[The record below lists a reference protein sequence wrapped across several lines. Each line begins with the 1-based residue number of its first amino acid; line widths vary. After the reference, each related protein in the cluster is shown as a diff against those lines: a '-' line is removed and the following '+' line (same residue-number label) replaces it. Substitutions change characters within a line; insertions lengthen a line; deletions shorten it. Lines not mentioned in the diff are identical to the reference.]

1 VPAAPDSYRLT
12 YQQTGQGPYPHRSTT
27 AWTFPSATPVGKQA
41 IPLLVVDYQL
51 PLDTLNRP
59 TGRTGTFVVHQV
71 TGTEQQSIRRFRAWT
86 STDSGTTWRRAPAHQ
101 RGDGAYRVKLP
112 SVTPGAGV
120 SLRVDVRDTAGNR
133 IEQTLY
139 DAYAR

>member
-1 VPAAPDSYRLT
+1 VDLPVRDTGRKAGDPPAGGRL
-12 YQQTGQGPYPHRSTT
+12 
-27 AWTFPSATPVGKQA
+27 SAA
-41 IPLLVVDYQL
+41 
-51 PLDTLNRP
+51 LDTLNRP